1 MVPGFQ
7 QPRKRP
13 AAALRAGHVDEDNT
27 HADIDDESHR
37 VLRRPATWNE
47 WADREEPDHSGL
59 TPQQRHVLEK
69 GWAIVPHDIKGEISK
84 LKESKERG
92 KQKKL
97 NAVMNSLV
105 PKNAKYSDDLVI
117 DAWTYRRFRKV
128 MKTVETG
135 EQEIGFT
142 YTEMLAKMHNSPALL
157 DSGLVR
163 GDIIKKMYKGR
174 EMYYLFRVVALSP
187 WKSLMETCVL
197 TLLTCV

>member
-1 MVPGFQ
+1 
-7 QPRKRP
+7 
-13 AAALRAGHVDEDNT
+13 
-27 HADIDDESHR
+27 
-37 VLRRPATWNE
+37 
-47 WADREEPDHSGL
+47 
-59 TPQQRHVLEK
+59 
-69 GWAIVPHDIKGEISK
+69 
-84 LKESKERG
+84 
-92 KQKKL
+92 
-97 NAVMNSLV
+97 
-105 PKNAKYSDDLVI
+105 
-117 DAWTYRRFRKV
+117 

-163 GDIIKKMYKGR
+163 GDIMKKMYKGR